1 MNSINLINVPSD
13 RRLFCLVN
21 YNALTEVKDKDGK
34 YNYID
39 LPLLK
44 PIFATSLEEAKRQLA
59 EMLKVDINL
68 MAEWELVGEDNGFCP
83 SLSIGY
89 KVGAMETG
97 YSFDVYTTVN
107 TIHLLE
113 D

>member
-1 MNSINLINVPSD
+1 MLNVPSEN
-13 RRLFCLVN
+13 RLFCLVN
-21 YNALTEVKDKDGK
+21 YNALTEVKDKDGN
-34 YNYID
+34 YNFID

-44 PIFATSLEEAKRQLA
+44 PIFATSLEEAKRELA
-59 EMLKVDINL
+59 EVLKVDINL
-68 MAEWELVGEDNGFCP
+68 MTEWELVGEDNGFCP

-89 KVGAMETG
+89 KVGPIVAG